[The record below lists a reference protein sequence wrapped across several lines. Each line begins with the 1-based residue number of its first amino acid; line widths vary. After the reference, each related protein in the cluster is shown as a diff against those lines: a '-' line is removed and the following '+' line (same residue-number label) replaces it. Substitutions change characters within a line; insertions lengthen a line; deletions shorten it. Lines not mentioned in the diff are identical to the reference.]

1 MSRFNCDACG
11 LCCQN
16 LAANPL
22 YSDLDDGTGVCRHYD
37 RASRRCGIYAQRP
50 LKCRIDESYEHS
62 YSHHLTREQFHAL
75 NQAACETL
83 KSKRTG

>member
-16 LAANPL
+16 LAGQPL

-37 RASRRCGIYAQRP
+37 KGSSRCGIYEQRP
-50 LKCRIDESYEHS
+50 LKCRIDDSYDHI
-62 YSHHLTREQFHAL
+62 YASHMSRAQFHVL

-83 KSKRTG
+83 KSKRTR